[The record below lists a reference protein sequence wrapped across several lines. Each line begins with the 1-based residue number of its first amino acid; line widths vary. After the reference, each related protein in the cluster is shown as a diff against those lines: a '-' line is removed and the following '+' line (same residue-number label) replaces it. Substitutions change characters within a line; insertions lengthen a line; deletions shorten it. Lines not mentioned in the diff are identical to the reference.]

1 MYRQSYELMEQIK
14 LFESPANRRP
24 LEEQVNNFIRDLDRC
39 IEIKDISYSHYVR
52 TDISHWTAMVRYD
65 DPNLDTYSP
74 EEN

>member
-14 LFESPANRRP
+14 LFVDPTERY
-24 LEEQVNNFIRDLDRC
+24 LEEKVNNFIRDLDRC

-52 TDISHWTAMVRYD
+52 RDLVRWTAMVRYD
-65 DPNLDTYSP
+65 DPDLDTYSP

>member
-14 LFESPANRRP
+14 LFKAKTEGS
-24 LEEQVNNFIRDLDRC
+24 LEMTVNNFIRDLDRC

-52 TDISHWTAMVRYD
+52 RDSVSWTAMVRYD
-65 DPNLDTYSP
+65 DPDLDTYSP